1 MDLGLNSSAAEHP
14 LYMSYVVTASKSFHY
29 SRFEIH
35 KEKLKDTL
43 EY

>member
-29 SRFEIH
+29 SRFKIH